1 MLNYEKRSELFSV
14 FTVRNLTFPSHLH
27 AYIEMIYA
35 SGDGLHIGID
45 GIEYSLKKGD
55 FAIVFP
61 NRIHSYE
68 TIGDSQAILILCPL
82 EMAGDFHSTLIKNHP
97 KVPLI
102 HVKDVHKDVSHLIK
116 SVASLTVSEENAT
129 VMKAYI
135 QLILALVLPQLKL
148 QKNSDVQPP
157 GRTENLV
164 TYISE
169 HFNEMI
175 SLDSLA
181 EYFGISKY
189 SISRIFNEKLR
200 VSFTNYVNMLRIDY
214 AKSLL
219 RGTQDSILS
228 ISMTCGYE
236 NPRTFN
242 REFKKICGCSPREY
256 RNGTKKVD

>member
-14 FTVRNLTFPSHLH
+14 FRVSNLTFPSHLH

-35 SGDGLHIGID
+35 SGDGLRVGID

-68 TIGDSQAILILCPL
+68 TKEESGAILILCPL
-82 EMAGDFHSTLIKNHP
+82 EMAGEFHSTLLKSHP
-97 KVPLI
+97 KVPHL
-102 HVKDVHKDVSHLIK
+102 HGKDVHKDVTHLIK
-116 SVASLTVSEENAT
+116 SIASLTVSEENAT
-129 VMKAYI
+129 LMKAYI
-135 QLILALVLPQLKL
+135 QLILALVLPQFKL
-148 QKNSDVQPP
+148 IKNTDVQPP
-157 GRTENLV
+157 GRAEELI

-169 HFNEMI
+169 HFNEVM

-181 EYFGISKY
+181 EHFGISKY
-189 SISRIFNEKLR
+189 SISRIFSEKIR
-200 VSFTNYVNMLRIDY
+200 ISFTGYVNMLRVDY

-219 RGTQDSILS
+219 KGTQESILN

-242 REFKKICGCSPREY
+242 REFKRICGCSPREY
-256 RNGTKKVD
+256 RNGSTIKV